1 MGFVKRVQGTFFSP
15 DVTFKALAEKPAWM
29 DVLLVALI
37 GVLLFTYLAAP
48 YLQKDQIQ
56 LLEDDVRFRD
66 RHGEEQLERIIESRK
81 NPPQWQTY
89 AGYIMAA
96 LGLVASLL
104 ISSLVIL
111 VLGRMGSTEGRFAQV
126 FAAVIHANLI
136 DKVLGNGVRAFLVLS
151 QRSFFQSTTSAA
163 MFFPQLEVT
172 SVPYVLLN
180 QFDFF
185 QLWMFGILALGLKY
199 IFQVDLKRA
208 LFISYFFWFLKSLLN
223 IGLSLLITNLYL

>member
-1 MGFVKRVQGTFFSP
+1 MGFFKRVQGTFSSP

-29 DVLLVALI
+29 DILLVALI
-37 GVLLFTYLAAP
+37 GVLIFTYLAAP

-56 LLEDDVRFRD
+56 LLEDDVRFQD
-66 RHGEEQLERIIESRK
+66 RYGEDQLERIIESRE
-81 NPPQWQTY
+81 NPPPWQTY

-96 LGLVASLL
+96 LGFVASLL

-111 VLGRMGSTEGRFAQV
+111 VLGRITST
-126 FAAVIHANLI
+126 
-136 DKVLGNGVRAFLVLS
+136 
-151 QRSFFQSTTSAA
+151 
-163 MFFPQLEVT
+163 
-172 SVPYVLLN
+172 PYVLLN

-199 IFQVDLKRA
+199 IFRVDLKHA

-223 IGLSLLITNLYL
+223 VGLSLLIRSLYL

>member
-1 MGFVKRVQGTFFSP
+1 
-15 DVTFKALAEKPAWM
+15 
-29 DVLLVALI
+29 
-37 GVLLFTYLAAP
+37 
-48 YLQKDQIQ
+48 
-56 LLEDDVRFRD
+56 
-66 RHGEEQLERIIESRK
+66 
-81 NPPQWQTY
+81 
-89 AGYIMAA
+89 
-96 LGLVASLL
+96 
-104 ISSLVIL
+104 
-111 VLGRMGSTEGRFAQV
+111 
-126 FAAVIHANLI
+126 
-136 DKVLGNGVRAFLVLS
+136 
-151 QRSFFQSTTSAA
+151 